1 MQNIWSGFYR
11 KTIEER
17 LELLNNHNIISS
29 KYLADLKNCNTLN
42 VHTANNMVENVLS
55 IFALP
60 FSIVPNFI
68 VNNINYTIP
77 MVTEEPSVIAAC
89 SNAAKIIGK
98 NGGFQTKIIER
109 KMIGQVALYDI
120 DDFEIA
126 KKQIYENKN
135 NIITMANSAHP
146 SIVNRG
152 GGACDIFVN
161 TVTENNVSFLVVYLI
176 VDVLEAMG
184 ANIINTMLEAIKI
197 LLETITSGKAL
208 MAILSN
214 YATKSL
220 VETTCKISIS
230 SLEEDLKTSYDIAKK
245 IELASIF
252 AKADIYRAA
261 THNKGI
267 FNGIDSL
274 VIASGNDWRAIEAAG
289 HSYAAKDGKYQ
300 GLSSWSIDK
309 NTNYLIGTLTLP
321 LPIASVGGS
330 IGINPTVKAAH
341 SLLNNPD
348 AKTLAGVIASV
359 GLAQNFSA
367 IKALVSDGIQKGHMK
382 LHAKSLAILAGAS
395 SDKVDLVTE
404 KLLQEEFINLST
416 AKKII
421 TTL

>member
-230 SLEEDLKTSYDIAKK
+230 SLDEDLKTA
-245 IELASIF
+245 
-252 AKADIYRAA
+252 
-261 THNKGI
+261 
-267 FNGIDSL
+267 
-274 VIASGNDWRAIEAAG
+274 
-289 HSYAAKDGKYQ
+289 
-300 GLSSWSIDK
+300 
-309 NTNYLIGTLTLP
+309 
-321 LPIASVGGS
+321 
-330 IGINPTVKAAH
+330 
-341 SLLNNPD
+341 
-348 AKTLAGVIASV
+348 
-359 GLAQNFSA
+359 
-367 IKALVSDGIQKGHMK
+367 
-382 LHAKSLAILAGAS
+382 
-395 SDKVDLVTE
+395 
-404 KLLQEEFINLST
+404 
-416 AKKII
+416 
-421 TTL
+421 

>member
-1 MQNIWSGFYR
+1 MQNIWSGFYK
-11 KTIEER
+11 KTINER
-17 LELLNNHNIISS
+17 LELLNNYNILSS
-29 KYLADLKNCNTLN
+29 EYLADLKNRNILD

-55 IFALP
+55 IFSLP

-68 VNNINYTIP
+68 VNNTNYTIP
-77 MVTEEPSVIAAC
+77 MVIEEPSVVAAC
-89 SNAAKIIGK
+89 SNSAKIIGRS
-98 NGGFQTKIIER
+98 GGFKTKITER

-120 DDFEIA
+120 DNFEIA
-126 KKQIYENKN
+126 KKQIYENKD

-161 TVTENNVSFLVVYLI
+161 IVEENNVNFLVVYLV

-184 ANIINTMLEAIKI
+184 ANIINTMLEAIKV
-197 LLETITSGKAL
+197 LLETITAGKSL

-220 VETTCKISIS
+220 VETKCKISIP
-230 SLEEDLKTSYDIAKK
+230 SLNKDIQIAHDIAKK
-245 IELASIF
+245 IELASLF

-267 FNGIDSL
+267 FNGIDAL
-274 VIASGNDWRAIEAAG
+274 VIASGNDWRAIEASG

-300 GLSSWSIDK
+300 GLSSWTIDK
-309 NTNYLIGTLTLP
+309 DNNHLIGTLTLP
-321 LPIASVGGS
+321 LPVASVGGS

-341 SLLNNPD
+341 NLLNNPD
-348 AKTLAGVIASV
+348 AKTLAGIIASV

-382 LHAKSLAILAGAS
+382 LHAKSLAILAGATA
-395 SDKVDLVTE
+395 DKVDLVVE
-404 KLLQEEFINLST
+404 KLLQEKFINLAT
-416 AKKII
+416 AKKIV

>member
-230 SLEEDLKTSYDIAKK
+230 SLDEDLKTAYDIAKK